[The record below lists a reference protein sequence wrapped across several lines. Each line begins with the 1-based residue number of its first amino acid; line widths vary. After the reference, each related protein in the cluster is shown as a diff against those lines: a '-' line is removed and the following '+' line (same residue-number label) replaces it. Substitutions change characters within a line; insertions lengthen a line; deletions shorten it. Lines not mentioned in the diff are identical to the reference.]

1 MEQENTTTDLQQPA
15 AWRPVNRVIFRFIF
29 SYLVLYIFP
38 FPLNV
43 LPYVG
48 AWVAPYDNLWNWA
61 VPWVGKHLFHVEITV
76 LPNGSGD
83 TTYNY
88 VQIFIFA
95 AIAALAT
102 LVWSVLDRRRTQY
115 TRLFGWLQIYIRFS
129 LATAMISYGA
139 VKVIK
144 SQFPSPT
151 LDRLV
156 QPVGDLSPMGLLWI
170 FMGSSHVY
178 NIFTGIGEMMGGLL
192 LTVRRTTLLGAL
204 LSIAVLSNIVMLNF
218 SYDVPVKLYSLHL
231 LAMAVLLCLPELRRL
246 AAFFVLNRPTEPVA
260 LVPLFERRWQ
270 NLSVVM
276 VRTIFVLGYTALAL
290 NQGYVGRTSYGDLAP
305 RAPLYG
311 IWNVETFEADG
322 QVLAPLITEPFRWRR
337 IIFDRPLR
345 MAIQAMSD
353 SRRRFLFKQAPKT
366 NVLTLTKVEDPNWK
380 STLTYTQ
387 TAPGL
392 VAMEGTFDGRKIRA
406 SLRRA
411 DNLDFLLITRG
422 FHWINEY
429 PLNH

>member
-1 MEQENTTTDLQQPA
+1 MDQESSSSELPQPA
-15 AWRPVNRVIFRFIF
+15 AWRPVNRVLFRFIF
-29 SYLVLYIFP
+29 AYLVLYIFP

-43 LPYVG
+43 LPYVDEW
-48 AWVAPYDNLWNWA
+48 AAPYDNIWNWA

-88 VQIFIFA
+88 VQIFLFA
-95 AIAALAT
+95 AIAAAAT

-115 TRLFGWLQIYIRFS
+115 SRLYVWLRIYVRFS
-129 LATAMISYGA
+129 LAAAMISYGGA
-139 VKVIK
+139 KIIK
-144 SQFPSPT
+144 SQFPNPT
-151 LDRLV
+151 LDRLI
-156 QPVGDLSPMGLLWI
+156 QPVGDQSPMGLLWT
-170 FMGSSHVY
+170 FMGSSQSFNV
-178 NIFTGIGEMMGGLL
+178 FTGLGEFLGGLL
-192 LTVRRTTLLGAL
+192 LVTRRTTLLGAL
-204 LSIAVLSNIVMLNF
+204 LSITVLSNIVMLNF

-231 LAMAVLLCLPELRRL
+231 LAMAIFLCFSELRRL
-246 AAFFVLNRPTEPVA
+246 ANFLVLNRPVEPLPLPPLFKRTWQHRGA
-260 LVPLFERRWQ
+260 LVLRT
-270 NLSVVM
+270 LLVVW
-276 VRTIFVLGYTALAL
+276 LAYLAL
-290 NQGYVGRTSYGDLAP
+290 NQGWVGRTTYGDLAP
-305 RAPLYG
+305 KATLYG

-322 QVLAPLITEPFRWRR
+322 QVLPPLITEPFRWRR
-337 IIFDRPLR
+337 MIFDRPMR

-353 SRRRFLFKQAPKT
+353 SRRRFLFKHAPKS
-366 NVLTLTKVEDPNWK
+366 NVLILTKVEDSKWK

-406 SLRRA
+406 TLRRA
-411 DNLDFLLITRG
+411 DTSDFLLVSRG